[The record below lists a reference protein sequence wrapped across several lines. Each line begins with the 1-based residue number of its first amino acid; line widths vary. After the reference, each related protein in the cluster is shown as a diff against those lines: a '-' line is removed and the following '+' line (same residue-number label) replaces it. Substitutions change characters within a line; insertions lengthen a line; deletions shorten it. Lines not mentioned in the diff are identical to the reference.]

1 MREEILAYKR
11 DRILEE
17 AVKLFYERGFTG
29 TTLDD
34 IAAELGVTK
43 PFIYTH
49 FRSKTDLLAALCKP
63 TIELSREAVSRA
75 AEMHGTPTARLHR
88 AIADFTQVLL
98 SRQANIAIYFREEK
112 NLASDALDEINALP
126 ARVRLTGE
134 HDEPQVLCRVI
145 RWSGAYPGEP
155 HQHVFSLSVAAGRR
169 EHLLPGPRAPGIRD
183 AATNLHEIEDDPSCP
198 LAAPLAEVAEEQLR
212 LPRQGAA
219 HASKLLVALVGQQ
232 RAAPE

>member
-11 DRILEE
+11 ERILEE

-63 TIELSREAVSRA
+63 TIEMSLEAVSGA
-75 AEMHGTPTARLHR
+75 ANSPGSPTARLHS
-88 AIADFTQVLL
+88 AIVDFTQVVL

-112 NLASDALDEINALP
+112 NLAPDALAEINALRKKFD
-126 ARVRLTGE
+126 RVLSNLLTEG
-134 HDEPQVLCRVI
+134 
-145 RWSGAYPGEP
+145 
-155 HQHVFSLSVAAGRR
+155 VAAG
-169 EHLLPGPRAPGIRD
+169 EFDISD
-183 AATNLHEIEDDPSCP
+183 VNLTALAIGGMISWAYTWHRQEGRLALEDMCQRMAD
-198 LAAPLAEVAEEQLR
+198 LALQMVGVR
-212 LPRQGAA
+212 
-219 HASKLLVALVGQQ
+219 SKVSA
-232 RAAPE
+232 

>member
-11 DRILEE
+11 ERILEE

-63 TIELSREAVSRA
+63 TIELSLEAVAGA
-75 AEMHGTPTARLHR
+75 AKLPGSPTVRLHR
-88 AIADFTQVLL
+88 AIADFTRVVL

-112 NLASDALDEINALP
+112 NLAPNALAEINALRKKFDRVLSNLLTEGIAASEFEISDVNLT
-126 ARVRLTGE
+126 ARAIGGMISWAYTWHRQEGRLALDDMCQRMADLALQMVGVRS
-134 HDEPQVLCRVI
+134 RV
-145 RWSGAYPGEP
+145 SA
-155 HQHVFSLSVAAGRR
+155 
-169 EHLLPGPRAPGIRD
+169 
-183 AATNLHEIEDDPSCP
+183 
-198 LAAPLAEVAEEQLR
+198 
-212 LPRQGAA
+212 
-219 HASKLLVALVGQQ
+219 
-232 RAAPE
+232 

>member
-11 DRILEE
+11 ERILEE

-63 TIELSREAVSRA
+63 TIELSLEAVTSAAKGLGSPTERLQRA
-75 AEMHGTPTARLHR
+75 VM
-88 AIADFTQVLL
+88 DFTQVVL

-112 NLASDALDEINALP
+112 SLSPDALAEINALRKRFD
-126 ARVRLTGE
+126 RV
-134 HDEPQVLCRVI
+134 
-145 RWSGAYPGEP
+145 
-155 HQHVFSLSVAAGRR
+155 LSKLLAEGVAAGEFDVKDVSLTALAIGGMISWAYTWHRPEGR
-169 EHLLPGPRAPGIRD
+169 LALDEMCERMADLALQMVGARTRVAAELPASAP
-183 AATNLHEIEDDPSCP
+183 A
-198 LAAPLAEVAEEQLR
+198 
-212 LPRQGAA
+212 
-219 HASKLLVALVGQQ
+219 
-232 RAAPE
+232 